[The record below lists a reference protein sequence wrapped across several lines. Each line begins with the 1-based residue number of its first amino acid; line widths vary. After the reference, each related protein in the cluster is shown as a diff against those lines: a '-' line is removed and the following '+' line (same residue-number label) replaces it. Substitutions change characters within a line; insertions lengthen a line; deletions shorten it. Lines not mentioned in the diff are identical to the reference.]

1 MKAFFKQVL
10 AVIVGCLVVGLFM
23 GFISIVMIGTLL
35 AFDSGKPKI
44 QDQSVLHLDLSG
56 TISERHQDNPLNKL
70 LGSTPVSAQ
79 GLDNI
84 LAAIRVAASDS
95 RIKGI
100 YVEGGAVEADFA
112 SLEEIRHALKEF
124 KKSGKFI
131 IAYGE
136 IYTQGAYYVASAADT
151 LLVNPSG
158 MIDWHGI
165 ASTPIFYKDLLDKV
179 GVKMQIFRVGTY
191 KSFVEPFVRTDM
203 STANRAQIS
212 SFVGDI
218 WQTVVS
224 DVAASRRLPAD
235 SLNAYADRY
244 MVLADAGDYVKARLA
259 DGTAYINNV
268 RDRLRRLAGTKKLRL
283 VSAADLSASEKPAK
297 GSDGEIAVYY
307 AAGSIVGT
315 PSGGVSDEIV
325 GPRVVE
331 DLDRLADDDNIK
343 AVVLRIN
350 SGGGSAYASEQMW
363 HAIQLL
369 RKKKPVVVSMGG
381 MAASGGYY
389 MSCGSD
395 CIYAEPTTLTGSIGI
410 FGMVPDASG
419 LLTGKLGLHF
429 DVVKTNEAS
438 DFGNLMRPMSGGES
452 AAMQAYV
459 DRGYALFLKRVA
471 EGRHMTTSQV
481 DSIAQGRVWT
491 GRQALRIKLV
501 DKIGYL
507 NDAIAEAAR
516 RAKVKDYAIA
526 AEPQR
531 PDWLTQLLSGYKSN
545 YMESHLS
552 TMLGEYY
559 EPLRFVSTLR
569 ATDCLQA
576 RVPYVVNLR

>member
-259 DGTAYINNV
+259 DGTAYIDNV

-395 CIYAEPTTLTGSIGI
+395 CVYAEPTTLTGSIGI

-471 EGRHMTTSQV
+471 EGRHMTTAQV

>member
-23 GFISIVMIGTLL
+23 GFISIVMFGTLL

-235 SLNAYADRY
+235 SLNAYANRY
-244 MVLADAGDYVKARLA
+244 MLLADAGDYVKARLA
-259 DGTAYINNV
+259 DGTAYIDNV

-283 VSAADLSASEKPAK
+283 VSAADLAASEKPAK

-325 GPRVVE
+325 GPQVVE

-395 CIYAEPTTLTGSIGI
+395 CVYAEPTTLTGSIGI

-438 DFGNLMRPMSGGES
+438 DFGNLMRPMSSGES

-471 EGRHMTTSQV
+471 ESRHMTTAQV

>member
-259 DGTAYINNV
+259 DGTAYIDNV

-395 CIYAEPTTLTGSIGI
+395 CVYAEPTTLTGSIGI